1 MSLTLARWRMAVA
14 AGAVVVMTACTA
26 LPPAERS
33 VPDRFADAYIELLPV
48 AALMDHAAKQ
58 DPSWPLGA
66 KAALVSEAQLGCM
79 RRALL
84 PTEVE
89 AAQRKTARD
98 YAQAHPDTLATDL
111 AVLKRMAD
119 DAEAMELAGDAA
131 HVRRLWSACS
141 LPDFLKAGPEAHGR
155 MVARL
160 WRDKGQGNGHID
172 ADWFAGQMGTL
183 FPVFFVSTDTVA
195 MQVGAAL
202 TVGVVA
208 ALIPAWRAAH
218 VRIVDGL
225 RAVA

>member
-89 AAQRKTARD
+89 SAQRKTARD
-98 YAQAHPDTLATDL
+98 YAQAHPERVTGL
-111 AVLKRMAD
+111 VLRGIFLLRR
-119 DAEAMELAGDAA
+119 AEL
-131 HVRRLWSACS
+131 LW
-141 LPDFLKAGPEAHGR
+141 FYQK
-155 MVARL
+155 
-160 WRDKGQGNGHID
+160 N
-172 ADWFAGQMGTL
+172 TN
-183 FPVFFVSTDTVA
+183 
-195 MQVGAAL
+195 
-202 TVGVVA
+202 
-208 ALIPAWRAAH
+208 
-218 VRIVDGL
+218 
-225 RAVA
+225 